1 MSGQYVHNHGIYGLV
16 EAQVEKGLLPDELS
30 SYFQVFKGNDYRT
43 GIVGHVHVEP
53 KWIEP
58 YCDQFPNMNWPDNPY
73 NAYLKGK
80 GLLDK
85 RDDEA
90 HASKSQHL
98 DGYPSE
104 LSSEDSYEGYCYQSF
119 CELLAERSDGEP
131 FFYKLDPLHPH
142 ENYIPVQRFWDIYE
156 GVELQLPPSA
166 DEDLSDKSPHQQ
178 WMIERQR
185 TSEAPWLLEPKTYEA
200 VRLRKLRGYYGCI
213 SQVDYLVG
221 LVVDK
226 LKEIGELDNTIIIYT
241 ADHGEFALEHGFM
254 EKVPGISDDAVTR
267 VPYIWNW
274 PGGDFTANT
283 VEELVESIDTFPT
296 LCQLAGI
303 QPLDTMDGKDLSG
316 MLHGQVEPLRDFV
329 VTEFPLS
336 RVIRTKQWKLV
347 HRPRGMFAEKED
359 AGELYNLAED
369 RWEMNNLYDDPEYRE
384 IREELRRRYFDW
396 LLLTTRYYNFHP
408 MAELGA
414 DGKITTEAVQ
424 QRVQDGRVNYL

>member
-1 MSGQYVHNHGIYGLV
+1 
-16 EAQVEKGLLPDELS
+16 
-30 SYFQVFKGNDYRT
+30 
-43 GIVGHVHVEP
+43 
-53 KWIEP
+53 
-58 YCDQFPNMNWPDNPY
+58 
-73 NAYLKGK
+73 
-80 GLLDK
+80 
-85 RDDEA
+85 
-90 HASKSQHL
+90 
-98 DGYPSE
+98 
-104 LSSEDSYEGYCYQSF
+104 
-119 CELLAERSDGEP
+119 
-131 FFYKLDPLHPH
+131 
-142 ENYIPVQRFWDIYE
+142 
-156 GVELQLPPSA
+156 
-166 DEDLSDKSPHQQ
+166 
-178 WMIERQR
+178 MIERQR
-185 TSEAPWLLEPKTYEA
+185 TSEAPWVLEPKTYEA
-200 VRLRKLRGYYGCI
+200 GRLRKLRGYYGCI

-241 ADHGEFALEHGFM
+241 ADHGEFALEHSFL
-254 EKVPGISDDAVTR
+254 EKAPGISYDAVTR

-303 QPLDTMDGKDLSG
+303 QPPDTMDGKELSG
-316 MLHGQVEPLRDFV
+316 MLRGQVEPLRDFV

-369 RWEMNNLYDDPEYRE
+369 RWELKKLYDDPEYRE

-396 LLLTTRYYNFHP
+396 LLLTTRYYNFYP

-414 DGKITTEAVQ
+414 DGKITTEALQ
-424 QRVQDGRVNYL
+424 QEVEDGRVDYL